1 LASGVPCVTSN
12 EGGPR
17 EIIIEGECGM
27 IFDPRVPGDL
37 EEKIL
42 FIASDPDRLQSF
54 KAKARE
60 RALEFTYDHA
70 AEAFWN
76 FYRAYHDQRIT

>member
-1 LASGVPCVTSN
+1 VTSN

-27 IFDPRVPGDL
+27 IFDPKVPGDL
-37 EEKIL
+37 EEKVFAL
-42 FIASDPDRLQSF
+42 ASDPDRLKSF
-54 KAKARE
+54 KVKARE
-60 RALEFTYDHA
+60 RALEFTYDHS

-76 FYRAYHDQRIT
+76 FYRAYHTHQIH